1 MTTHNT
7 SHNRPLSPHLQVYKP
22 QLTSVTSIL
31 NRACGVFLVF
41 GLFVVAALLFSAA
54 MGEQAYNSVV
64 SLLGT
69 RLGTLAL
76 FGWSVALFYH
86 LSNGVRHLL
95 WDTGRLFRLKD
106 AYLGGYLVLAMT
118 AILTCIVWCDVFGV
132 GG

>member
-7 SHNRPLSPHLQVYKP
+7 SHNRPLSPHLQIYKP
-22 QLTSVTSIL
+22 QLTSVMSIL
-31 NRACGVFLVF
+31 HRACGVFLVL
-41 GLFVVAALLFSAA
+41 GLFVVTALLFSAA
-54 MGEQAYNSVV
+54 MGEQAYNSVM
-64 SLLGT
+64 SLVQS

-76 FGWSVALFYH
+76 FGWSIALFYH

-118 AILTCIVWCDVFGV
+118 AILTCIVWCDALGL